1 MVRQMRYFIA
11 VVETGNFGEAG
22 EVCHIS
28 QSAISQQIQSLEN
41 ELDVKLLDRHGR
53 KFDVTPAGRYFY
65 QRAKQQVGEID
76 SLIREVRRIG
86 KDEHQTL
93 RIGVLNGFSGKL
105 MQSAI
110 RAFAVTHPNV
120 TMSLRTGTHEEIFQW
135 LLAGQ
140 LDMVINDQRRALSDQ
155 WVNEFL
161 MDQQVYAM
169 MRQDVIS
176 DFPAGIEL
184 SALGNLLCIL
194 VAGPE
199 YRDAEV
205 SYWRDAVGL
214 SNDILFAEN
223 MEAAQL
229 SVSTG
234 VGFLPCD
241 QDSLLLGSNV
251 RLPILRNGVPLTRK
265 MYAFWPEQAD
275 FSLQREFSNMLRTHI
290 Q

>member
-1 MVRQMRYFIA
+1 MIRQMRYFIA
-11 VVETGNFGEAG
+11 VVESGNFGEAG

-28 QSAISQQIQSLEN
+28 QSAISQQIQALEN

-53 KFDVTPAGRYFY
+53 KFDVTPAGQYFY
-65 QRAKQQVGEID
+65 QRSKQQIGEIE

-86 KDEHQTL
+86 KGEHQNL
-93 RIGVLNGFSGKL
+93 RIGVLNGFSSKL

-110 RAFAVTHPNV
+110 GTFAPEHPNV

-155 WVNEFL
+155 WFNEFL
-161 MDQQVYAM
+161 MDQQVYALV
-169 MRQDVIS
+169 RQDVVEAN
-176 DFPAGIEL
+176 PGGIEL
-184 SALGNLLCIL
+184 GDLKPMQCIL

-199 YRDAEV
+199 YLEAEV
-205 SYWRDAVGL
+205 SYWRDVVGL
-214 SNDILFAEN
+214 SSDILFTEN
-223 MEAAQL
+223 MDTAL
-229 SVSTG
+229 MNVSTG
-234 VGFLPCD
+234 AGFLPCD
-241 QDSLLLGSNV
+241 HDVPSQGGNV
-251 RLPILRNGVPLTRK
+251 RLPILRSGVPLTRK

-275 FSLQREFSNMLRTHI
+275 FSLQKEFSDMLRTHI